1 MASVIKIKNSTGS
14 VPPTGLTFGEPAFV
28 QGTGLTAN
36 RLYMGN
42 STSTSVWVGAEIST
56 TGTWTDNAAKT
67 TLATQYA
74 TDQRIASQ
82 ISGSGVSSFNGA
94 TGAVQGVSAAVG
106 STYLTVSG
114 STGSV
119 TFTNTGVQT
128 FNGLTGAVGGVT
140 TSVANTFTALQTFSA
155 GISASSGVT
164 FSKDITVNSITVG
177 RGGGGVDTNVALGP
191 DALASNTTGGSNV
204 GVGQSALT
212 SNTEGNSNVG
222 VGEGALATN
231 TTGGSNIGVGRNAL
245 GANTEG
251 FNNIGVGEGALYSN
265 TEGFNNIG
273 VGVGALEANTTGS
286 NKTAIGYNAGRYAG
300 TGTTNLTTGTGGI
313 YIGYQ
318 ARGSTLAQTNEIV
331 IGVDA
336 LGLGSNTAVIGA
348 TLQSAATIYGLLN
361 LPSGLSTT
369 GATFTGNISA
379 PNIVSSFN
387 GATGAVQGVSAA
399 VGSTYLTVSGSTG
412 SVTFTNTGV
421 QTFNG
426 LTGAVTGLTS
436 GGPLGT
442 PASGTLTNCTGLP
455 VATGISGLCGGIAT
469 FLAQS
474 TSANLA
480 AAMSDETGT
489 GVLVFAT
496 SPTLTTPLISTITN
510 SGTITLPTLTSTLAT
525 LALSETLS
533 NKTLSGVTLGTPASG
548 TLTNCTSLPVSSG
561 ISGLCGG
568 IATFLAQSTSANLAA
583 AMSDETGSGALVFAN
598 TPTLVN
604 PALGTPSAL
613 VGTNITGTAAGFT
626 VGSASLATN
635 SLSLGGTAASGW
647 AQLASPTFTGTVN
660 TSNLIVG
667 GDLTVSGTTTTINST
682 TLTINDFNIIV
693 GATLSGTGATGAAIA
708 TGAGIAVGTGTG
720 ISFAYEHS
728 STSWLSTVDLNILT
742 GKTYK
747 IAGAEVLSSTT
758 LGTSVV
764 TSSLTSVGTLTT
776 FVIDAGTF

>member
-1 MASVIKIKNSTGS
+1 MASVIKIKNSTGTI
-14 VPPTGLTFGEPAFV
+14 PPNGLTFGEPAFV

-36 RLYMGN
+36 RLYMTD
-42 STSTSVWVGAEIST
+42 STSTSIWVGAEISN
-56 TGTWTDNAAKT
+56 TGTWTDTAAKT

-74 TDQRIASQ
+74 TDQRIATQ
-82 ISGSGVSSFNGA
+82 ISGSGVSSFNG
-94 TGAVQGVSAAVG
+94 
-106 STYLTVSG
+106 L
-114 STGSV
+114 
-119 TFTNTGVQT
+119 
-128 FNGLTGAVGGVT
+128 
-140 TSVANTFTALQTFSA
+140 
-155 GISASSGVT
+155 
-164 FSKDITVNSITVG
+164 
-177 RGGGGVDTNVALGP
+177 
-191 DALASNTTGGSNV
+191 
-204 GVGQSALT
+204 
-212 SNTEGNSNVG
+212 
-222 VGEGALATN
+222 
-231 TTGGSNIGVGRNAL
+231 
-245 GANTEG
+245 
-251 FNNIGVGEGALYSN
+251 
-265 TEGFNNIG
+265 
-273 VGVGALEANTTGS
+273 
-286 NKTAIGYNAGRYAG
+286 
-300 TGTTNLTTGTGGI
+300 
-313 YIGYQ
+313 
-318 ARGSTLAQTNEIV
+318 
-331 IGVDA
+331 
-336 LGLGSNTAVIGA
+336 
-348 TLQSAATIYGLLN
+348 
-361 LPSGLSTT
+361 
-369 GATFTGNISA
+369 
-379 PNIVSSFN
+379 
-387 GATGAVQGVSAA
+387 TGAVQGVSAA

-455 VATGISGLCGGIAT
+455 VSSGISGLCGGIAA

-480 AAMSDETGT
+480 TAMSDETGT
-489 GVLVFAT
+489 GLLVFAT
-496 SPTLTTPLISTITN
+496 NPVLTTPVISTITN

-533 NKTLSGVTLGTPASG
+533 NKTLSGVTLGTPVSG
-548 TLTNCTSLPVSSG
+548 TLTNCTGLPVSSG

-583 AMSDETGSGALVFAN
+583 AMSDETGTGFLVFATN
-598 TPTLVN
+598 PVLTSPNLGIPT
-604 PALGTPSAL
+604 TL

-667 GDLTVSGTTTTINST
+667 GNLTVSGTTTTINST

-693 GATLSGTGATGAAIA
+693 GATLSGTGAIGAEIA

-720 ISFAYEHS
+720 ISFAYEHT
-728 STSWLSTVDLNILT
+728 STSWLSTVDINILT

-747 IAGAEVLSSTT
+747 IAGTSVLSSTT
-758 LGTSVV
+758 LGTGVV

>member
-1 MASVIKIKNSTGS
+1 MASIIKIKNSTGS

-42 STSTSVWVGAEIST
+42 STSTSVWVGAEIGT

-74 TDQRIASQ
+74 TDQRIATQ
-82 ISGSGVSSFNGA
+82 ISGSGVSSFNGL
-94 TGAVQGVSAAVG
+94 TGAVQGVS
-106 STYLTVSG
+106 
-114 STGSV
+114 
-119 TFTNTGVQT
+119 
-128 FNGLTGAVGGVT
+128 
-140 TSVANTFTALQTFSA
+140 
-155 GISASSGVT
+155 
-164 FSKDITVNSITVG
+164 D
-177 RGGGGVDTNVALGP
+177 
-191 DALASNTTGGSNV
+191 
-204 GVGQSALT
+204 
-212 SNTEGNSNVG
+212 
-222 VGEGALATN
+222 
-231 TTGGSNIGVGRNAL
+231 
-245 GANTEG
+245 
-251 FNNIGVGEGALYSN
+251 
-265 TEGFNNIG
+265 
-273 VGVGALEANTTGS
+273 
-286 NKTAIGYNAGRYAG
+286 
-300 TGTTNLTTGTGGI
+300 
-313 YIGYQ
+313 
-318 ARGSTLAQTNEIV
+318 
-331 IGVDA
+331 
-336 LGLGSNTAVIGA
+336 
-348 TLQSAATIYGLLN
+348 
-361 LPSGLSTT
+361 
-369 GATFTGNISA
+369 
-379 PNIVSSFN
+379 
-387 GATGAVQGVSAA
+387 A

-442 PASGTLTNCTGLP
+442 PSSGTLTNCTSLP
-455 VATGISGLCGGIAT
+455 VATGISGLCGGIAA
-469 FLAQS
+469 FLAQP

-480 AAMSDETGT
+480 T
-489 GVLVFAT
+489 
-496 SPTLTTPLISTITN
+496 
-510 SGTITLPTLTSTLAT
+510 
-525 LALSETLS
+525 
-533 NKTLSGVTLGTPASG
+533 
-548 TLTNCTSLPVSSG
+548 
-561 ISGLCGG
+561 
-568 IATFLAQSTSANLAA
+568 
-583 AMSDETGSGALVFAN
+583 AMSDETGSGALVFA
-598 TPTLVN
+598 TN
-604 PALGTPSAL
+604 PVLSAPNLGTPSSL

-647 AQLASPTFTGTVN
+647 AQLVSPTFTGTVN

-693 GATLSGTGATGAAIA
+693 GATLSGIGATGAAIA

-720 ISFAYEHS
+720 ISFAYEHT

>member
-1 MASVIKIKNSTGS
+1 MASIIKIKNSTGS

-74 TDQRIASQ
+74 TDQRIATQ
-82 ISGSGVSSFNGA
+82 ISGSGVSSFNGL
-94 TGAVQGVSAAVG
+94 TGAVQGVS
-106 STYLTVSG
+106 
-114 STGSV
+114 
-119 TFTNTGVQT
+119 
-128 FNGLTGAVGGVT
+128 
-140 TSVANTFTALQTFSA
+140 
-155 GISASSGVT
+155 
-164 FSKDITVNSITVG
+164 D
-177 RGGGGVDTNVALGP
+177 
-191 DALASNTTGGSNV
+191 
-204 GVGQSALT
+204 
-212 SNTEGNSNVG
+212 
-222 VGEGALATN
+222 
-231 TTGGSNIGVGRNAL
+231 
-245 GANTEG
+245 
-251 FNNIGVGEGALYSN
+251 
-265 TEGFNNIG
+265 
-273 VGVGALEANTTGS
+273 
-286 NKTAIGYNAGRYAG
+286 
-300 TGTTNLTTGTGGI
+300 
-313 YIGYQ
+313 
-318 ARGSTLAQTNEIV
+318 
-331 IGVDA
+331 
-336 LGLGSNTAVIGA
+336 
-348 TLQSAATIYGLLN
+348 
-361 LPSGLSTT
+361 
-369 GATFTGNISA
+369 
-379 PNIVSSFN
+379 
-387 GATGAVQGVSAA
+387 A

-442 PASGTLTNCTGLP
+442 PSSGTLTNCTSLP
-455 VATGISGLCGGIAT
+455 VATGISGLCGGIAA
-469 FLAQS
+469 FLAQP

-480 AAMSDETGT
+480 T
-489 GVLVFAT
+489 
-496 SPTLTTPLISTITN
+496 
-510 SGTITLPTLTSTLAT
+510 
-525 LALSETLS
+525 
-533 NKTLSGVTLGTPASG
+533 
-548 TLTNCTSLPVSSG
+548 
-561 ISGLCGG
+561 
-568 IATFLAQSTSANLAA
+568 
-583 AMSDETGSGALVFAN
+583 AMSDETGSGALVFA
-598 TPTLVN
+598 TN
-604 PALGTPSAL
+604 PVLSAPNLGTPSSL

-647 AQLASPTFTGTVN
+647 AQLVSPTFTGTVN

-693 GATLSGTGATGAAIA
+693 GATLSGIGATGAAIA

-720 ISFAYEHS
+720 ISFAYEHT

>member
-94 TGAVQGVSAAVG
+94 TGAV
-106 STYLTVSG
+106 
-114 STGSV
+114 TG
-119 TFTNTGVQT
+119 
-128 FNGLTGAVGGVT
+128 
-140 TSVANTFTALQTFSA
+140 
-155 GISASSGVT
+155 
-164 FSKDITVNSITVG
+164 
-177 RGGGGVDTNVALGP
+177 
-191 DALASNTTGGSNV
+191 
-204 GVGQSALT
+204 
-212 SNTEGNSNVG
+212 
-222 VGEGALATN
+222 
-231 TTGGSNIGVGRNAL
+231 
-245 GANTEG
+245 
-251 FNNIGVGEGALYSN
+251 
-265 TEGFNNIG
+265 
-273 VGVGALEANTTGS
+273 
-286 NKTAIGYNAGRYAG
+286 
-300 TGTTNLTTGTGGI
+300 
-313 YIGYQ
+313 
-318 ARGSTLAQTNEIV
+318 
-331 IGVDA
+331 
-336 LGLGSNTAVIGA
+336 
-348 TLQSAATIYGLLN
+348 
-361 LPSGLSTT
+361 
-369 GATFTGNISA
+369 
-379 PNIVSSFN
+379 VSSFN
-387 GATGAVQGVSAA
+387 GLTGAVQGVSAA

-442 PASGTLTNCTGLP
+442 PSSGTLTNCTGLP

-480 AAMSDETGT
+480 TAISDETGS
-489 GVLVFAT
+489 GSLVFAT
-496 SPTLTTPLISTITN
+496 NPTLSGVTLGAATATSINKVAITRPNIGVATITIEDN
-510 SGTITLPTLTSTLAT
+510 LTFAVSGQNVTLNGSGIGSSVTVPATGTLSTLAG
-525 LALSETLS
+525 AETLS

-548 TLTNCTSLPVSSG
+548 TLTNCTGLPVATG

-568 IATFLAQSTSANLAA
+568 IATFLAQPTSANLIT
-583 AMSDETGSGALVFAN
+583 AMSDETGTGALVFAN
-598 TPTLVN
+598 TPTLVTPN
-604 PALGTPSAL
+604 LGTPQTL
-613 VGTNITGTAAGFT
+613 VGTNITGTATGFT

-747 IAGAEVLSSTT
+747 IAGTSVLSSTT
-758 LGTSVV
+758 LGSSVV

>member
-74 TDQRIASQ
+74 TDQRIATQ

-94 TGAVQGVSAAVG
+94 TGAVTGVS
-106 STYLTVSG
+106 S
-114 STGSV
+114 
-119 TFTNTGVQT
+119 

-140 TSVANTFTALQTFSA
+140 TSVANTFTALNTFNA
-155 GISASSGVT
+155 GISAS
-164 FSKDITVNSITVG
+164 
-177 RGGGGVDTNVALGP
+177 
-191 DALASNTTGGSNV
+191 
-204 GVGQSALT
+204 
-212 SNTEGNSNVG
+212 
-222 VGEGALATN
+222 
-231 TTGGSNIGVGRNAL
+231 
-245 GANTEG
+245 
-251 FNNIGVGEGALYSN
+251 
-265 TEGFNNIG
+265 
-273 VGVGALEANTTGS
+273 
-286 NKTAIGYNAGRYAG
+286 
-300 TGTTNLTTGTGGI
+300 
-313 YIGYQ
+313 
-318 ARGSTLAQTNEIV
+318 
-331 IGVDA
+331 
-336 LGLGSNTAVIGA
+336 
-348 TLQSAATIYGLLN
+348 
-361 LPSGLSTT
+361 

-387 GATGAVQGVSAA
+387 GLTGAVQGVSAA

-442 PASGTLTNCTGLP
+442 PSSGTLTNCTGLPVGTGISGLGTNVAVFLATPSSAYLASAITDETGSGALVFGTSPTIATPIISSIQTGSGLYTVTLPLATDTLVGRDTVDTLSNKTLSGVTLGTPASGTLTNCTGLP

-480 AAMSDETGT
+480 T
-489 GVLVFAT
+489 
-496 SPTLTTPLISTITN
+496 
-510 SGTITLPTLTSTLAT
+510 
-525 LALSETLS
+525 AL
-533 NKTLSGVTLGTPASG
+533 
-548 TLTNCTSLPVSSG
+548 
-561 ISGLCGG
+561 
-568 IATFLAQSTSANLAA
+568 
-583 AMSDETGSGALVFAN
+583 SDETGSGSLVFAN
-598 TPTLVN
+598 TPTLVTPN
-604 PALGTPSAL
+604 IGAATGTSLVLSAGLSANGGTFGTPTQL
-613 VGTNITGTAAGFT
+613 VGTNITGTATGFT

-720 ISFAYEHS
+720 ISFSYEHT

-742 GKTYK
+742 GKKYK
-747 IAGAEVLSSTT
+747 IAGAEILSSTT
-758 LGTSVV
+758 LGSTVV

>member
-14 VPPTGLTFGEPAFV
+14 VLPTGLTFGEPAFV

-42 STSTSVWVGAEIST
+42 STSTSIWVGAEIST
-56 TGTWTDNAAKT
+56 TGTWTDTAAKT

-74 TDQRIASQ
+74 TDQRISSQ
-82 ISGSGVSSFNGA
+82 ISGSGVSSFNG
-94 TGAVQGVSAAVG
+94 
-106 STYLTVSG
+106 
-114 STGSV
+114 
-119 TFTNTGVQT
+119 
-128 FNGLTGAVGGVT
+128 LTGT
-140 TSVANTFTALQTFSA
+140 
-155 GISASSGVT
+155 
-164 FSKDITVNSITVG
+164 
-177 RGGGGVDTNVALGP
+177 
-191 DALASNTTGGSNV
+191 
-204 GVGQSALT
+204 
-212 SNTEGNSNVG
+212 
-222 VGEGALATN
+222 
-231 TTGGSNIGVGRNAL
+231 
-245 GANTEG
+245 
-251 FNNIGVGEGALYSN
+251 
-265 TEGFNNIG
+265 
-273 VGVGALEANTTGS
+273 
-286 NKTAIGYNAGRYAG
+286 
-300 TGTTNLTTGTGGI
+300 
-313 YIGYQ
+313 
-318 ARGSTLAQTNEIV
+318 
-331 IGVDA
+331 
-336 LGLGSNTAVIGA
+336 
-348 TLQSAATIYGLLN
+348 
-361 LPSGLSTT
+361 
-369 GATFTGNISA
+369 
-379 PNIVSSFN
+379 
-387 GATGAVQGVSAA
+387 VQGVSAA

-455 VATGISGLCGGIAT
+455 VSSGISGLCGGIAS

-489 GVLVFAT
+489 GFLVFAT
-496 SPTLTTPLISTITN
+496 NPILTTPN
-510 SGTITLPTLTSTLAT
+510 
-525 LALSETLS
+525 
-533 NKTLSGVTLGTPASG
+533 LGTP
-548 TLTNCTSLPVSSG
+548 TT
-561 ISGLCGG
+561 
-568 IATFLAQSTSANLAA
+568 
-583 AMSDETGSGALVFAN
+583 
-598 TPTLVN
+598 
-604 PALGTPSAL
+604 L

-647 AQLASPTFTGTVN
+647 AQLVSPTFTGTVN

-667 GDLTVSGTTTTINST
+667 GDLTVTGTTTTINST

-747 IAGAEVLSSTT
+747 IAGTSVLSATT
-758 LGTSVV
+758 LGTGVV

>member
-74 TDQRIASQ
+74 TDQRIATQ

-94 TGAVQGVSAAVG
+94 TGAVTGVGTAVAG
-106 STYLTVSG
+106 TGISVSG
-114 STGSV
+114 ATGAV
-119 TFTNTGVQT
+119 TITNIGVQT
-128 FNGLTGAVGGVT
+128 FNGLTGAV
-140 TSVANTFTALQTFSA
+140 S
-155 GISASSGVT
+155 
-164 FSKDITVNSITVG
+164 
-177 RGGGGVDTNVALGP
+177 
-191 DALASNTTGGSNV
+191 
-204 GVGQSALT
+204 
-212 SNTEGNSNVG
+212 
-222 VGEGALATN
+222 
-231 TTGGSNIGVGRNAL
+231 
-245 GANTEG
+245 
-251 FNNIGVGEGALYSN
+251 
-265 TEGFNNIG
+265 
-273 VGVGALEANTTGS
+273 
-286 NKTAIGYNAGRYAG
+286 
-300 TGTTNLTTGTGGI
+300 
-313 YIGYQ
+313 
-318 ARGSTLAQTNEIV
+318 
-331 IGVDA
+331 
-336 LGLGSNTAVIGA
+336 
-348 TLQSAATIYGLLN
+348 
-361 LPSGLSTT
+361 
-369 GATFTGNISA
+369 
-379 PNIVSSFN
+379 
-387 GATGAVQGVSAA
+387 
-399 VGSTYLTVSGSTG
+399 
-412 SVTFTNTGV
+412 
-421 QTFNG
+421 
-426 LTGAVTGLTS
+426 GLTS
-436 GGPLGT
+436 GGPLATPASGTLTNCTSLPVATGISGLCGGIATFLAQSTSANLATAISDETGSGSLVFATNPTLSGVTLGAATATSINKVAITKPLNNATITIDDNLTFTVSNQNVTLSGSGVGSSVTVPATGTLSTLAGAETLSNKTLSGVTLGT

-469 FLAQS
+469 FLAQP
-474 TSANLA
+474 TSANL
-480 AAMSDETGT
+480 
-489 GVLVFAT
+489 
-496 SPTLTTPLISTITN
+496 IT
-510 SGTITLPTLTSTLAT
+510 
-525 LALSETLS
+525 
-533 NKTLSGVTLGTPASG
+533 
-548 TLTNCTSLPVSSG
+548 
-561 ISGLCGG
+561 
-568 IATFLAQSTSANLAA
+568 

-613 VGTNITGTAAGFT
+613 VGTNITGTATGFT

-667 GDLTVSGTTTTINST
+667 GNLTVSGTTTTINST

-747 IAGAEVLSSTT
+747 IAGTSVLSSTT